1 MSNTTTNNTD
11 TVSSD
16 VTNYIS
22 SVSNWMTNN
31 NTLNYALYNGV
42 GGIPFVTFGMVG
54 IVIGVL
60 AYATFSDAAAE
71 AVETIEDTASAV
83 QSSDMFKNAA
93 GSVEG
98 VGNALETENTF
109 AEGEIMDTAGKGYE
123 GEEGGQNPE
132 GEGEEGGQKMEE
144 PKENENKENP
154 ENQRNENEGNDNLDQ
169 SRNRRGFEDEDDEEG
184 EEYGERYK
192 QGGSV
197 RSRQS
202 IPYSKKRRMTARR
215 KAMRRLKR
223 TKRHRKYA

>member
-22 SVSNWMTNN
+22 SISNWMTNN

-109 AEGEIMDTAGKGYE
+109 AEGETMDTAGE
-123 GEEGGQNPE
+123 GEDKQGEDKL
-132 GEGEEGGQKMEE
+132 EGEEGGQKMEE

-215 KAMRRLKR
+215 KAMHRLKR